1 MTIPASSAP
10 AARLWLFNALK
21 AALTADPGTVSGQG
35 SYGDANASLLVCLDA
50 PGTYQPEDIVA
61 VGKVDRRIDVSSM
74 VGSGGAGWL
83 IEHYT
88 IEITVECARGTDDSQ
103 SAFERTCSLIDQIT
117 AVVRT
122 DPTLGGNVLWSQP
135 TRSETD
141 TVWADDHSSWVGQ
154 GTLTVDCNQ
163 RI

>member
-1 MTIPASSAP
+1 MAIPSSSVP
-10 AARLWLFNALK
+10 AARLWLFNSLK
-21 AALTADPGTVSGQG
+21 AALTPDPGVASGQG

-61 VGKVDRRIDVSSM
+61 VGKVDRTISISSM

-83 IEHYT
+83 QEHYT
-88 IEITVECARGTDDSQ
+88 IEITVECARATDDSQ
-103 SAFERTCSLIDQIT
+103 SAFERAAALIDQTT

-122 DPTLGGNVLWSQP
+122 DPTLGGIVLWSRP
-135 TRSETD
+135 TRSDLE
-141 TVWADDHSSWVGQ
+141 TVWADDHSHWVAT
-154 GTLTVDCNQ
+154 GTLTVECNQ

>member
-1 MTIPASSAP
+1 MTIPSSSVP

-21 AALTADPGTVSGQG
+21 TALTPDPGTVSGQG

-61 VGKVDRRIDVSSM
+61 VGKIDRRINVSSM

-83 IEHYT
+83 IEHFS
-88 IEITVECARGTDDSQ
+88 IEITIECARATDDSQ
-103 SAFERTCSLIDQIT
+103 SAFERTCTLIDAIT

-135 TRSETD
+135 ARSDLE
-141 TVWADDHSSWVGQ
+141 TVWADDHSHWVAT
-154 GTLTVDCNQ
+154 GTLTVECNQ

>member
-1 MTIPASSAP
+1 MTIPSSSVP
-10 AARLWLFNALK
+10 AARLWLFKALV
-21 AALTADPGTVSGQG
+21 ASLTPDSGAVSGQG

-50 PGTYQPEDIVA
+50 PGTYQPEDIVV

-88 IEITVECARGTDDSQ
+88 IEITIECARATDDSQ
-103 SAFERTCSLIDQIT
+103 SAFERTAALIDQVV

-122 DPTLGGNVLWSQP
+122 DPTLGGNALWTKP
-135 TRSETD
+135 TRSDLE
-141 TVWADDHSSWVGQ
+141 TVWADDHSTWVAT
-154 GTLTVDCNQ
+154 GTLTVECNQ